1 MKFSPALRSPYHPRT
16 IVRPEVA
23 ARVSDPSLG
32 RAIAWTQAVLVAL
45 CVARVHADRGYAQP
59 TIEGRISLALLV
71 VLMIWVAAEA
81 MGRMIP
87 FRRSGRTRSVFAGV
101 PGHDPRGD

>member
-1 MKFSPALRSPYHPRT
+1 MKFSPALRTPYHPRT
-16 IVRPEVA
+16 IVRPEVG

-45 CVARVHADRGYAQP
+45 CVARVHADRGHAQP

-71 VLMIWVAAEA
+71 ILMIWVVAEI
-81 MGRMIP
+81 MGQVIP
-87 FRRSGRTRSVFAGV
+87 VRRAGRTRSVFVGA
-101 PGHDPRGD
+101 PGNDTRRD